1 MPAAALGLQRYKAK
15 SFRPNFSLILNCMLY
30 LQCRYLFYSLRWHFL
45 YYWEIP
51 DNSGF
56 RWVTANQD
64 FTINLYMKTM
74 ARHVFFFQ
82 CSYWTRYQN
91 WIFETRLSIFLGN
104 VLALVGSWLHIGK
117 RSDPDYKK
125 SSELEPYL
133 VKIGSGPNIQYLVH
147 NYRWY

>member
-15 SFRPNFSLILNCMLY
+15 SVRPNFSLILNCMLY
-30 LQCRYLFYSLRWHFL
+30 LQCRYLYYSLRWHFL

-82 CSYWTRYQN
+82 YNYWTRYQN
-91 WIFETRLSIFLGN
+91 WIFETRLSISSGSICFSVGRILITYWEK
-104 VLALVGSWLHIGK
+104 VGSGLQKEFGAGAIFSKNRIWSKYPI
-117 RSDPDYKK
+117 
-125 SSELEPYL
+125 
-133 VKIGSGPNIQYLVH
+133 SGP
-147 NYRWY
+147 